1 MSILREFENVV
12 TAAKEFVS
20 SVERFIQ
27 LGEKA
32 LKVLTEKEAGNDG
45 GDANTDDK

>member
-12 TAAKEFVS
+12 KTAKEFVG
-20 SVERFIQ
+20 SVERFIE

-32 LKVLTEKEAGNDG
+32 LKVLTEKEADNDG
-45 GDANTDDK
+45 GDTTSDDK